1 MKAVEKIRPPFLRPG
16 DEVAIVSPAF
26 AIDSEKIESAVRLL
40 ESWQLKVHVGKN
52 AMKQNGPFAG
62 NDNERYEDLQA
73 ATDDKRI
80 KAVIC
85 SRGGYGILKII
96 DRIDFSS
103 LRRYPKWYVGY
114 SDITVLHTW
123 LSEDYNIITIHG
135 EMPLKY
141 YDAEKTPATMESLYN
156 ALFKGCQPLQWEGD
170 FRNERSI
177 EGEIIGGNLSL
188 LYSMAGIAGRLKTH
202 KKILFIEEIG
212 EYNYHL
218 DRMMT
223 SLDLAG
229 KLKDL
234 EALVVGGLNE
244 INETKPPWDKS
255 PEEIITDIVGK
266 YDFPVLFRFP
276 AGHISDNRAFYI
288 GHKAR
293 IDINGDV
300 ATLTFI

>member
-26 AIDSEKIESAVRLL
+26 AIDGEKIESAVRLL

-52 AMKQNGPFAG
+52 ALKHDGPFAG

-96 DRIDFSS
+96 DRINFSS

-123 LSEDYNIITIHG
+123 LTEECNIITIHG

-141 YDAEKTPATMESLYN
+141 YDDKKSPATMESLYN
-156 ALFKGCQPLQWEGD
+156 ALFKGCKPLKWEVD
-170 FRNERSI
+170 FGKESSI

-188 LYSMAGIAGRLKTH
+188 LYSMAGIAGRLKT
-202 KKILFIEEIG
+202 KNKILFIEETG

-234 EALVVGGLNE
+234 KALVVGGLNE
-244 INETKPPWDKS
+244 IDETKVPWGKN
-255 PEEIITDIVGK
+255 PGAIISDIVGK
-266 YDFPVLFRFP
+266 YDFPVLFNFP
-276 AGHISDNRAFYI
+276 AGHISDNRAFYL
-288 GHKAR
+288 GHKAK
-293 IDINGDV
+293 IDIKGDI
-300 ATLTFI
+300 AMLTFI